1 MDILVFGG
9 TTEGR
14 QLVEWLDAR
23 GSCHVMACT
32 ATAYGASLLPQG
44 EHVTVLQ
51 GPLSD
56 DQKQQLM
63 STHDFCCIVDA
74 THPYALHISDS
85 LAQLGKSYGTD
96 VVRIVRAHT
105 DEDAGLWT
113 SVNSVQEAAGH
124 LAQTTGPILL
134 TTGTKDLACFMEA
147 LPDAAQRLYVRI
159 LPVADSLARVYELGI
174 PTSHII
180 AMQGPAS
187 TELNCALIREYGIEH
202 LVSKQ
207 SGTAGGFE
215 QKVHAA
221 QMCGIELVVIE
232 RPRNEQGLSLEE
244 AQTLL
249 EVRYGV

>member
-23 GSCHVMACT
+23 GSCHVVACT
-32 ATAYGASLLPQG
+32 ATAYGASLLPG
-44 EHVTVLQ
+44 GAHVTALQ

-56 DQKQQLM
+56 EQKRQLM
-63 STHDFCCIVDA
+63 ATYDVCCIVDA

-85 LAQLGKSYGTD
+85 IGQLGQAYGKD
-96 VVRIVRAHT
+96 VLRIVRGRA
-105 DEDAGLWT
+105 EGDASFCMRVESAQDAAEYLART
-113 SVNSVQEAAGH
+113 S
-124 LAQTTGPILL
+124 GPILL
-134 TTGTKDLACFMEA
+134 TTGTKDLPCFVEA
-147 LPDAAQRLYVRI
+147 IDNASQRLYVRI
-159 LPVADSLARVYELGI
+159 LPVVASLNRASELGI

-187 TELNCALIREYGIEH
+187 AALNSALIREYGIEH
-202 LVSKQ
+202 LVTKQ

-215 QKVHAA
+215 QKAQAA
-221 QMCGIELVVIE
+221 QTCGIELVVIE
-232 RPRNEQGLSLEE
+232 RPRNEQGLSLAE

-249 EVRYGV
+249 EVHYGI